1 MGNVHNLNERLR
13 RTSASRRRVN
23 GITKSHVAYLNA
35 QAQADADKEEDDRN
49 RATVVAAWKNAVA
62 RAYSIFG
69 AEETDRLMPFV
80 HSAMKPNEE

>member
-1 MGNVHNLNERLR
+1 MADIHILSDRPRKSTASKARVASITENHVTFLDK
-13 RTSASRRRVN
+13 SA
-23 GITKSHVAYLNA
+23 
-35 QAQADADKEEDDRN
+35 QEQADKEEDERIK
-49 RATVVAAWKNAVA
+49 AKVMMAWKNAVA

>member
-1 MGNVHNLNERLR
+1 MSNVHILSDRPR
-13 RTSASRRRVN
+13 KSSASKARV
-23 GITKSHVAYLNA
+23 GKIVRGHISYLNA
-35 QAQADADKEEDDRN
+35 QAQADADKEEDAKN
-49 RATVVAAWKNAVA
+49 RAIVMAAWKNAVA